1 MTSFYCI
8 LHKCSLSWT
17 KNSFRIALFPDS
29 AQLFIIYV
37 HGKWAKPGTYII
49 SQKHEYNIICKFLGS
64 SVSCNHVSTIGVY
77 DSRLLLICVWCI
89 AWCKSALLI
98 MICAPVARVDIFVSC
113 PDITQTCIWEYS
125 VCLALSVCKVYLQVL
140 YLFAWGIKTLQSSI
154 RRLITHEYLRIISPH
169 NLRTKRLVFQGVQT
183 TKNPFT
189 HVRYVQCTRL
199 FIISQGTGLEPGNET
214 SGMKSWFGTWE

>member
-89 AWCKSALLI
+89 AWYKSALLI
-98 MICAPVARVDIFVSC
+98 MICAPVARVDMFVFC

-125 VCLALSVCKVYLQVL
+125 VRLALSVYKVYLQVL
-140 YLFAWGIKTLQSSI
+140 YLFAWGVKTLQ
-154 RRLITHEYLRIISPH
+154 RLITHECLRIISPH
-169 NLRTKRLVFQGVQT
+169 NLQTKRLVFQGVQT
-183 TKNPFT
+183 TKNAFT
-189 HVRYVQCTRL
+189 RVRYVLGFYHTTRD
-199 FIISQGTGLEPGNET
+199 
-214 SGMKSWFGTWE
+214 WFGTWEWN